1 MTVTEFYDRIG
12 GDYADAMSRLLDEKR
27 VVKYLNKFLS
37 ATDFPEM
44 EKAIDESRWEEA
56 FRFSHNLKG
65 VALNLSLKVLA
76 ASSSEL
82 CERFRHGPPE
92 GDFSDLRE
100 QVRQDYA
107 LVISLIGEIS
117 L

>member
-1 MTVTEFYDRIG
+1 MTEKEFYDQIG

-37 ATDFPEM
+37 ATDFAEM
-44 EKAIDESRWEEA
+44 EKAIDESRWEDA

-76 ASSSEL
+76 ASASEL

-100 QVRQDYA
+100 QVRRDYA
-107 LVISLIGEIS
+107 LVTSLVGDVT